1 MPDPVLQTVSA
12 SQVPGLFNKSQYFTR
27 FMLYQHFTGGF
38 ELQGPDHNRA
48 DWGLRLQQTILDY
61 VAEELHL
68 DIIGNTGDLYMRH
81 PDGIIGCT
89 PDGYCWSPEKGLG
102 FIEVKNVDW
111 LIHAQTWTS
120 ARAPEAIELQH
131 QTQLMVPCANLE
143 EQFTDDRSISDLFTE
158 YGFDEHTGAS
168 LVGFLQKYG
177 GRKPTWGVIACLI
190 GGNDVK
196 LYHREPREKIQKRI
210 RNEAK
215 AFLKEV
221 AEKTPPPVA
230 GLEVEMPALTALYPM
245 ADEDI
250 ILGESDFE
258 DDQKGW
264 NEIVD
269 IVRQYAYWRD
279 ARYAADKEEKKFKL
293 LLLEQM
299 GLAGVLR
306 IPGYRIGITKSPT
319 KANIA
324 KLPPEIHAGL
334 GQIEGKMISVG
345 SHDDADVLRLSQEWE
360 HVVRKAGITTRIN
373 VSRYP
378 EEVDAADR
386 IPFPIIDG

>member
-1 MPDPVLQTVSA
+1 MPDKTMQTVSA

-61 VAEELHL
+61 VAAELHL
-68 DIIGNTGDLYMRH
+68 EIIGNTGDLYMRH

-131 QTQLMVPCANLE
+131 QTQLMVPLVD
-143 EQFTDDRSISDLFTE
+143 QISGEAPEVVDFIIS
-158 YGFDEHTGAS
+158 H
-168 LVGFLQKYG
+168 
-177 GRKPTWGVIACLI
+177 GRTAPKWGVIACLV

-210 RNEAK
+210 RTEARK
-215 AFLKEV
+215 FLKEV
-221 AEKTPPPVA
+221 ADKAPPPVA
-230 GLEVEMPALTALYPM
+230 GLEIEMPALTALYPT
-245 ADEDI
+245 ADEDF
-250 ILGESDFE
+250 ILGETDFE
-258 DDQKGW
+258 DDPEGW
-264 NEIVD
+264 IEIVD

-279 ARYAADKEEKKFKL
+279 TRYAGDKEEKRFKL
-293 LLLEQM
+293 LLLEKM

-319 KANIA
+319 KANVA

-334 GQIEGKMISVG
+334 GQIEGKMVSVG
-345 SHDDADVLRLSQEWE
+345 SHDEADVLRLSQEWE
-360 HVVRKAGITTRIN
+360 HVIRKAGTTTRIN

-378 EEVDAADR
+378 DEVDAADR